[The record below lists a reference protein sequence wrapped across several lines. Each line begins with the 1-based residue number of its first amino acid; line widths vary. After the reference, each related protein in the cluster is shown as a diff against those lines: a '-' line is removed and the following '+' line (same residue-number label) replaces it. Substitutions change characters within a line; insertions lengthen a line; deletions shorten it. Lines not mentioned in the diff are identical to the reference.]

1 MNSSKYF
8 SLSDKNSVRD
18 ALVFVQENLRRVKT
32 GDKLTNSA
40 MVACEEMIA
49 LFVKHAPEDGS
60 LQVKFSKSLGEYYI
74 TLRCKGDEFDPFDN
88 YVEKTSEL
96 SRMDRDDASSAIRSI
111 LLMSYGNQL
120 RYSNRNGVNRV
131 QISVGKAEQSML
143 KNTVIA
149 LVMGLA
155 VGLIL
160 KFLFPEKITDAVVF
174 YALEPVKI
182 MFMNAIKI
190 IIGPVIFFS
199 MVSCLSSFK
208 SLSELGRIGAKV
220 MVSYVLTTI
229 LAVSLAVGLSLL
241 FKPGTE
247 GFAAD
252 GNAAAAVD
260 VSTDIDT
267 SLRTTIINIVPS
279 NLFVPFVETN
289 TMQLLFLAVLFGIA
303 VGMTEEYSGAL
314 KKFFDA
320 GNTLVLTVTSII
332 TRFIP
337 LAVFAS
343 VALIVDQLGLDSV
356 RSLAGYIG
364 VHLSAVA
371 CMLIVYGLIILIFGR
386 LNPLKFYSKFKEG
399 MLTGL
404 ALASSTASMP
414 TNLRICTEKLGISH
428 KVCDFSIPLG
438 ATVNM
443 DGTSITLVIGGLFL
457 ARAYGVD
464 VSWSLLASVM
474 ITIVLLSLGCPGVPG
489 AGLVCLGI
497 ILQLM
502 GVPIEAL
509 GLLIGIYPFI
519 DMVNTMSNITGDV
532 AVTTVVARSEG
543 LIDTD
548 VYNRHD

>member
-8 SLSDKNSVRD
+8 SLSDKSSVRD

-74 TLRCKGDEFDPFDN
+74 TLLCKGDEFDPFDN

-96 SRMDRDDASSAIRSI
+96 SCMDRDDASSAIRSI

-120 RYSNRNGVNRV
+120 RYSNRNGVNRT
-131 QISVGKAEQSML
+131 QIS
-143 KNTVIA
+143 
-149 LVMGLA
+149 

-267 SLRTTIINIVPS
+267 SLRTTIINTVPS

-314 KKFFDA
+314 KKF
-320 GNTLVLTVTSII
+320 G
-332 TRFIP
+332 
-337 LAVFAS
+337 
-343 VALIVDQLGLDSV
+343 
-356 RSLAGYIG
+356 
-364 VHLSAVA
+364 SA
-371 CMLIVYGLIILIFGR
+371 
-386 LNPLKFYSKFKEG
+386 
-399 MLTGL
+399 
-404 ALASSTASMP
+404 
-414 TNLRICTEKLGISH
+414 
-428 KVCDFSIPLG
+428 
-438 ATVNM
+438 
-443 DGTSITLVIGGLFL
+443 
-457 ARAYGVD
+457 
-464 VSWSLLASVM
+464 
-474 ITIVLLSLGCPGVPG
+474 
-489 AGLVCLGI
+489 
-497 ILQLM
+497 
-502 GVPIEAL
+502 
-509 GLLIGIYPFI
+509 
-519 DMVNTMSNITGDV
+519 
-532 AVTTVVARSEG
+532 
-543 LIDTD
+543 
-548 VYNRHD
+548 

>member
-49 LFVKHAPEDGS
+49 LFVKHAPEDGI

-96 SRMDRDDASSAIRSI
+96 SRMGRDDASSAIRSI

-120 RYSNRNGVNRV
+120 RYSNRNGVNRT

-160 KFLFPEKITDAVVF
+160 KFLVPEKITDAVVF

-241 FKPGTE
+241 IKPGTE

-489 AGLVCLGI
+489 AGLICLGI
-497 ILQLM
+497 IVQLM